1 VSRQRT
7 RSDAEGVFRTKF
19 LIASPQMGDRHFTRT
34 VVLLCDHSE
43 QGAMGLVINRATEL
57 PLERVLNDLEVEHPR
72 PIDGSVLWGGP
83 VQPGTGFLI
92 YRAQDD
98 EPAQERGVLRVSDS
112 LRITG
117 SRERLDEYAKGER
130 TGPFYL
136 CLGYSGWGPGQ
147 LEQEISQGSW
157 IVTDVEED
165 LIFHTRIEDRWE
177 RAIASLGIDIS
188 MIWMTPV
195 NE

>member
-1 VSRQRT
+1 MSTLPRKSGET
-7 RSDAEGVFRTKF
+7 SLRSGY
-19 LIASPQMGDRHFTRT
+19 LIASPQMADRHFTRA
-34 VVLLCDHSE
+34 VVLLCEHSD

-57 PLERVLNDLEVEHPR
+57 PLEKVLNDLEVEHPR
-72 PIDGSVLWGGP
+72 PVDGSVLWGGP

-92 YRAQDD
+92 YGAPSG
-98 EPAQERGVLRVSDS
+98 EPDQERGVLKVSSS

-117 SRERLDEYAKGER
+117 SRERLDEYAKGIR

-147 LEQEISQGSW
+147 LEKEIAEGSW
-157 IVTDVEED
+157 IVSDIDEDV
-165 LIFHTRIEDRWE
+165 LLRCRLEDRWE
-177 RAIASLGIDIS
+177 RAISILGIDVA